1 MSAEIKRKKVLV
13 TGGSGFIGTNLIQ
26 SFLDKGMKVLN
37 LDMMPP
43 RNSSH
48 NHVWHEQ
55 DILDKGH
62 VVELVRRFSPD
73 YIFHMAARTDL
84 NGSKIDEYQA
94 NTTGVSNVIEALNEL
109 GKFEKVVFASSML
122 VCRLGYQPLNDRD
135 YCPPNAYGESKVLGE
150 EMVRSQMREGLPWV
164 IVRPT
169 SLWGPWF
176 DVPYK
181 KFFTAIQRG
190 LYVHPRGIRVLR
202 SYGFVMNAVYELE
215 RIISSDIDNLPSRIL
230 YLADYEPIDFRV
242 WGEMIRSEMGVRK
255 IKEVPVQVLQV
266 VAKIG
271 DLLAFLGISDPP
283 LSSRRLGNLL
293 TDAVLDLSDL
303 RQVCQDLPY
312 TVKQGVEMTVKW
324 MCAPGGNADESGG
337 QH

>member
-1 MSAEIKRKKVLV
+1 MSAVLVKRKVLV

-26 SFLDKGMKVLN
+26 NFLDKGMEVFN
-37 LDMMPP
+37 LDVMPP
-43 RNSSH
+43 RNSTHS
-48 NHVWHEQ
+48 HVWHEQ
-55 DILDKGH
+55 DILDKGR
-62 VVELVRRFSPD
+62 VVDLVCNFSPD

-84 NGSKIDEYQA
+84 NGSDIDDYKT
-94 NTTGVSNVIEALNEL
+94 NTTGVSNVIDALNEL
-109 GKFEKVVFASSML
+109 GRFEKVVFASSML
-122 VCRLGYQPLNDRD
+122 VCRLGYQPQHDRD
-135 YCPPNAYGESKVLGE
+135 YCPPNAYGESKVSGE
-150 EMVRSQMREGLPWV
+150 EMVRSRMREGLPWV

-190 LYVHPRGIRVLR
+190 IYVHPRGAKVLR

-215 RIISSDIDNLPSRIL
+215 RIMNTDIGDFPSRIL

-255 IKEVPVQVLQV
+255 IKEVPIQILQV
-266 VAKIG
+266 AAKIG
-271 DLLAFLGISDPP
+271 DLLALLGVSDPP

-303 RQVCQDLPY
+303 RQICGDLPY
-312 TVKQGVEMTVKW
+312 TAKQGVEMTVKW
-324 MCAPGGNADESGG
+324 MCAPGDNHDGSGR